1 MDKKKKSGFMVQ
13 GGILAAA
20 GLITRFIGLLYR
32 IPLTRTVGK
41 EGMGYYN
48 TAYEIYNIALL
59 ISCYSV
65 PVAVSKLIADKEGK
79 GEYVNSS
86 RYFRFALILSS
97 SIGLTVSLLVFIF
110 APQIAVAYK
119 YPNCMIPLRVLCPTI
134 FVFSIMGVIRGFFQ
148 GKRTMVPT
156 AVSQIIEQIVN
167 AVVSVVAAAYLIN
180 AFKDLSESA
189 AYGAAGGTAGT
200 LAGAFAALI
209 FLVILLFLYKKKA
222 DKSELIDNTG
232 NKDEAKVILKA
243 LIFTM
248 MPIIFSQTIYQ
259 VSGTIDSYMFSNMMS
274 KQGYTESER
283 AIFWEAYSN
292 RYKWMYN
299 VPVAIASAFGV
310 TIVPALSAS
319 HAVHDTEGI
328 KKQIAS
334 AVKFNMLIAFP
345 AAAGLGFLS
354 EPILVLLLGDVT
366 DNLGPR
372 LLSLGCMAVVF
383 FALST
388 LTNGVLQGI
397 NLMRKPVIHS
407 AVALVI
413 HIVAVY
419 LGLNIFPR
427 EDGTYIMVIC
437 NMLYGLLVCAMNWYS
452 IGKTLNY
459 KQEIKRTFIL
469 PAICAA
475 AMGAL
480 ASLMY
485 ELLFG
490 YTHSRLVALVPTI
503 FAAIMIYA
511 VLIIL
516 TKTVT
521 EEELKTMP
529 KGRTIVSLLKK
540 LRLLR

>member
-1 MDKKKKSGFMVQ
+1 MENKKKSGFMVQ

-32 IPLTRTVGK
+32 VPLTRTVGK

-48 TAYEIYNIALL
+48 NAYEIYNIALL

-65 PVAVSKLIADKEGK
+65 PVAISKLIADKEGK

-86 RYFRFALILSS
+86 RYFRIGLMLSS

-110 APQIAVAYK
+110 APQIADLYH
-119 YPNCMIPLRVLCPTI
+119 YPNCVIPLRVLTPTI

-156 AVSQIIEQIVN
+156 AVSQIVEQIFN

-180 AFKDLSESA
+180 AFKDINNAA

-200 LAGAFAALI
+200 LAGAIAALI
-209 FLVILLFLYKKKA
+209 FLVILLFLYKKRVDSSEMVDTTGKRDDA
-222 DKSELIDNTG
+222 KLIIKSL
-232 NKDEAKVILKA
+232 L
-243 LIFTM
+243 LTM

-259 VSGTIDSYMFSNMMS
+259 VSGTIDSLIFSNMMTKRGFS
-274 KQGYTESER
+274 ETER
-283 AIFWEAYSN
+283 AIMYEAYSN

-310 TIVPALSAS
+310 TIVPVLSAS
-319 HAVHDTEGI
+319 FAKKDYDGM

-345 AAAGLGFLS
+345 SAAGLGFLS
-354 EPILVLLLGDVT
+354 QPILVLLLGDVT
-366 DNLGPR
+366 DNLGPQ

-397 NLMRKPVIHS
+397 NMMRKPVIHS
-407 AVALVI
+407 LIALII
-413 HIVAVY
+413 HLIALY
-419 LGLNIFPR
+419 LGLSIF
-427 EDGTYIMVIC
+427 DKGVHVMVIC
-437 NMLYGLLVCAMNWYS
+437 NMFYGLLVCILNWYT
-452 IGKTLNY
+452 IGKTLKY

-469 PAICAA
+469 PAICAL
-475 AMGAL
+475 AMGLL
-480 ASLMY
+480 ADYTY
-485 ELLFG
+485 EIIYG
-490 YTHSRLVALVPTI
+490 YTNSMAVALIPAI
-503 FAAIMIYA
+503 IAAVMIYT
-511 VLIIL
+511 VLILL

-521 EEELKTMP
+521 EEELLDMP
-529 KGRTIVSLLKK
+529 KGKSIVRLLKK
-540 LRLLR
+540 IRLLK

>member
-119 YPNCMIPLRVLCPTI
+119 YPNCMIPLRVLTPTI

-167 AVVSVVAAAYLIN
+167 AVVSVVAAAYLID
-180 AFKDLSESA
+180 AFKDLNEAA

-200 LAGAFAALI
+200 LAGAFAALV
-209 FLVILLFLYKKKA
+209 FLVILLFLYRKKV
-222 DKSELIDNTG
+222 DKSEMVDVSG
-232 NKDEAKVILKA
+232 KKDESKVILKA

-259 VSGTIDSYMFSNMMS
+259 VSGTIDSYMFSNIMN
-274 KQGYTESER
+274 KHGYTESER
-283 AIFWEAYSN
+283 AVFWEAYSN

-319 HAVHDTEGI
+319 YAMHDMEGI

-354 EPILVLLLGDVT
+354 EPILVLLLGDTT

-372 LLSLGCMAVVF
+372 LLTLGCMAVVF

-397 NLMRKPVIHS
+397 NMMRKPVTHS
-407 AVALVI
+407 AIALII
-413 HIVAVY
+413 HIIAVY
-419 LGLNIFPR
+419 IGLNVFPR
-427 EDGTYIMVIC
+427 ESGTYVMVIC
-437 NMLYGLLVCAMNWYS
+437 NMLYGFLVCAMNWHT
-452 IGKTLNY
+452 IGKTLGY
-459 KQEIKRTFIL
+459 KQEVKRTFIL
-469 PAICAA
+469 PAVCAVV
-475 AMGAL
+475 MGFI

-485 ELLFG
+485 ELLYA
-490 YTHSRLVALVPTI
+490 YTYSRLVALVPTI

-521 EEELKTMP
+521 EEELKVMP
-529 KGRTIVSLLKK
+529 KGRTIVKLLKK

>member
-119 YPNCMIPLRVLCPTI
+119 YPNCMIPLRVLTPTI

-167 AVVSVVAAAYLIN
+167 AVVSVVAAAYLID
-180 AFKDLSESA
+180 AFKDLNEAA

-200 LAGAFAALI
+200 LAGAFAALV
-209 FLVILLFLYKKKA
+209 FLVILLFLYRKKV
-222 DKSELIDNTG
+222 DKSEMVDVSG
-232 NKDEAKVILKA
+232 KKDESKIILKA

-319 HAVHDTEGI
+319 YAMHDMEGI

-354 EPILVLLLGDVT
+354 EPILVLLLGDTT

-372 LLSLGCMAVVF
+372 LLTLGCMAVVF

-397 NLMRKPVIHS
+397 NMMRKPVTHS
-407 AVALVI
+407 AIALVI
-413 HIVAVY
+413 HIIAVY
-419 LGLNIFPR
+419 IGLNVFPR
-427 EDGTYIMVIC
+427 ESGTYVMVIC
-437 NMLYGLLVCAMNWYS
+437 NMLYGFLVCAMNWYT
-452 IGKTLNY
+452 IGKTLGY
-459 KQEIKRTFIL
+459 KQEVKRTFIL
-469 PAICAA
+469 PAVCAVV
-475 AMGAL
+475 MGFI

-485 ELLFG
+485 ELLYA
-490 YTHSRLVALVPTI
+490 YTYSRLVALVPTI

-521 EEELKTMP
+521 EEELKVMP
-529 KGRTIVSLLKK
+529 KGRTIVKLLKK

>member
-65 PVAVSKLIADKEGK
+65 PVAVSKLIADKESK

-86 RYFRFALILSS
+86 RYFRYALILSS
-97 SIGLTVSLLVFIF
+97 SIGLAVSLLVFIF
-110 APQIAVAYK
+110 APEIAVAYK
-119 YPNCMIPLRVLCPTI
+119 YPNCMIPLRVLTPTI

-180 AFKDLSESA
+180 AFKDLNESA

-209 FLVILLFLYKKKA
+209 FLVILLFLYKKRV
-222 DKSELIDNTG
+222 DKTELVDVTE
-232 NKDEAKVILKA
+232 NKDNAKLILKS

-259 VSGTIDSYMFSNMMS
+259 VSGTIDSYMFSNIMN

-283 AIFWEAYSN
+283 AVFWEAYSN

-319 HAVHDTEGI
+319 YAVHDMEGI

-354 EPILVLLLGDVT
+354 EPILVLLLGDTT

-397 NLMRKPVIHS
+397 NMMRKPVTHS
-407 AVALVI
+407 AIALVI
-413 HIVAVY
+413 HIAAVY
-419 LGLNIFPR
+419 FGLNFFSR
-427 EDGTYIMVIC
+427 ESGTYIMVIC
-437 NMLYGLLVCAMNWYS
+437 NMLYGFLVCAMNWYT
-452 IGKTLNY
+452 IGKRLDY

-469 PAICAA
+469 PAVCSAI
-475 AMGAL
+475 MGVL
-480 ASLMY
+480 ASLLY
-485 ELLFG
+485 ELLYS
-490 YTHSRLVALVPTI
+490 YTSSRLVALVPTI

-511 VLIIL
+511 VLVIL

-521 EEELKTMP
+521 EEELKVMP
-529 KGRTIVSLLKK
+529 KGRTIVKVLKK
-540 LRLLR
+540 MKLLR

>member
-86 RYFRFALILSS
+86 RYFRYALILSS

-110 APQIAVAYK
+110 APEIAVAYK
-119 YPNCMIPLRVLCPTI
+119 YPNCMIPLRVLTPTI

-167 AVVSVVAAAYLIN
+167 AVVSVVAAAYLID
-180 AFKDLSESA
+180 AFKDLNEAA

-200 LAGAFAALI
+200 LAGAFAALV
-209 FLVILLFLYKKKA
+209 FLVILLFLYRKKV
-222 DKSELIDNTG
+222 DKSEMVDVTG
-232 NKDEAKVILKA
+232 KKDESKVILKA

-259 VSGTIDSYMFSNMMS
+259 VSGTIDSYMFSNIMN

-283 AIFWEAYSN
+283 AVFWEAYSN

-319 HAVHDTEGI
+319 YAMHDMEGI

-354 EPILVLLLGDVT
+354 EPILVLLLGDTT

-372 LLSLGCMAVVF
+372 LLTLGCMAVVF

-397 NLMRKPVIHS
+397 NMMRKPVTHS
-407 AVALVI
+407 AIALII
-413 HIVAVY
+413 HIIAVY
-419 LGLNIFPR
+419 IGLNVFPR
-427 EDGTYIMVIC
+427 ESGTYVMVIC
-437 NMLYGLLVCAMNWYS
+437 NMLYGFLVCAMNWHT
-452 IGKTLNY
+452 IGKTLKY

-475 AMGAL
+475 VMGLL

-485 ELLFG
+485 ELLLG
-490 YTHSRLVALVPTI
+490 YTYSRLVALVPTI

-521 EEELKTMP
+521 EEELKEMP
-529 KGRTIVSLLKK
+529 KGRTIVRLLKK
-540 LRLLR
+540 LKLLR

>member
-119 YPNCMIPLRVLCPTI
+119 YPNCMIPLRVLTPTI

-167 AVVSVVAAAYLIN
+167 AVVSVVAAAYLID
-180 AFKDLSESA
+180 AFKDLNEAA

-200 LAGAFAALI
+200 LAGAFAALV
-209 FLVILLFLYKKKA
+209 FLVILLFLYRKKV
-222 DKSELIDNTG
+222 DKSEMVDAAG
-232 NKDEAKVILKA
+232 KKDESKVILKA

-259 VSGTIDSYMFSNMMS
+259 VSGTIDSYMFSNIMN

-283 AIFWEAYSN
+283 AVFWEAYSN

-310 TIVPALSAS
+310 TIVPALSTS
-319 HAVHDTEGI
+319 YAVRDMEGI

-354 EPILVLLLGDVT
+354 EPILVLLLGDTT

-372 LLSLGCMAVVF
+372 LLTLGCMAVVF

-397 NLMRKPVIHS
+397 NMMRKPVTHS
-407 AVALVI
+407 AIALII
-413 HIVAVY
+413 HIIAVY
-419 LGLNIFPR
+419 IGLNVFPR
-427 EDGTYIMVIC
+427 ESGTYVMVIC
-437 NMLYGLLVCAMNWYS
+437 NMLYGFLVCAMNWHT
-452 IGKTLNY
+452 IGKTLKY

-475 AMGAL
+475 VMGLL

-485 ELLFG
+485 ELLLG
-490 YTHSRLVALVPTI
+490 YTYSRLVALLPTI

-521 EEELKTMP
+521 EEELKVMP
-529 KGRTIVSLLKK
+529 KGRTIVKLLKK

>member
-119 YPNCMIPLRVLCPTI
+119 YPNCMIPLRVLTPTI

-167 AVVSVVAAAYLIN
+167 AVVSVVAAAYLID
-180 AFKDLSESA
+180 AFKDLNEAA

-200 LAGAFAALI
+200 LAGAFAALV
-209 FLVILLFLYKKKA
+209 FLVILLFLYRKKV
-222 DKSELIDNTG
+222 DKSEMVDVTG
-232 NKDEAKVILKA
+232 KKDESKVILKA

-259 VSGTIDSYMFSNMMS
+259 VSGTIDSYMFSNIMN

-283 AIFWEAYSN
+283 AVFWEAYSN

-319 HAVHDTEGI
+319 YAMHDMEGI

-354 EPILVLLLGDVT
+354 EPILVLLLGDIT

-372 LLSLGCMAVVF
+372 LLTLGCMAVVF

-397 NLMRKPVIHS
+397 NMMRKPVTHS
-407 AVALVI
+407 AIALII
-413 HIVAVY
+413 HIIAVY
-419 LGLNIFPR
+419 IGLNVFPR
-427 EDGTYIMVIC
+427 ESGTYVMVIC
-437 NMLYGLLVCAMNWYS
+437 NMLYGFLVCAMNWHT
-452 IGKTLNY
+452 IGKTLKY

-475 AMGAL
+475 VMGLL

-485 ELLFG
+485 ELLLG
-490 YTHSRLVALVPTI
+490 YTYSRLVALVPTI

-521 EEELKTMP
+521 EEELKEMP
-529 KGRTIVSLLKK
+529 KGRTIVRLLKK
-540 LRLLR
+540 LKLLR

>member
-110 APQIAVAYK
+110 APEIAVAYK

-200 LAGAFAALI
+200 LAGAFAALV
-209 FLVILLFLYKKKA
+209 FLVILLFLYKKKV
-222 DKSELIDNTG
+222 DKSEITDNTG

-243 LIFTM
+243 LILTM

-259 VSGTIDSYMFSNMMS
+259 VSGTIDSYMFSNIMN

-283 AIFWEAYSN
+283 AILWEAYSN

-319 HAVHDTEGI
+319 YAVRDIEGI
-328 KKQIAS
+328 KKQVAS

-354 EPILVLLLGDVT
+354 EPILVLLLGDTT

-372 LLSLGCMAVVF
+372 LLTLGCMAVVF

-413 HIVAVY
+413 HIIAVY
-419 LGLNIFPR
+419 AGLNIFSR
-427 EDGTYIMVIC
+427 ESGTYIMVIC
-437 NMLYGLLVCAMNWYS
+437 NMLYGLLVCAMNWRS
-452 IGKTLNY
+452 IGKALGY

-475 AMGAL
+475 VMGIL

-485 ELLFG
+485 ELLLG
-490 YTHSRLVALVPTI
+490 YTYSRLVALVPTI

-511 VLIIL
+511 GLIIL

-521 EEELKTMP
+521 EEELKVMP
-529 KGRTIVSLLKK
+529 KGGTLVRLLKK
-540 LRLLR
+540 LKLLR